1 MRPSRARLAS
11 TRVPLASSPK
21 RVATPLGDSSSTSVC
36 HSTAC
41 QRSGS
46 ERKACM
52 AIDCSASCMARTSA
66 PRSRVSSSETS
77 LERAACWAKTA
88 KSSTRCSRFADFCPA
103 RGDAAHGGQQ
113 IGAHRVLEARCRR
126 ARPAACGRRPRR
138 SGRRRCA
145 RPGGRCARS
154 GGRPR
159 RAGGTAPRTPSRHRH
174 AHPADQIGVGRG
186 QRRAGPGC
194 RGSLRRALP
203 LHGDGDVRGRR
214 RGLAGRTPGTA
225 LIRNLLRRS
234 PSGTRTSTVG
244 LLLVPPVNAHRG
256 KPRPHT
262 LTRPPGKSAT
272 RGSPWWSLH
281 SNHSSVEI
289 SRTRALP
296 FTRPWQAQRACGKSS

>member
-1 MRPSRARLAS
+1 
-11 TRVPLASSPK
+11 
-21 RVATPLGDSSSTSVC
+21 
-36 HSTAC
+36 
-41 QRSGS
+41 
-46 ERKACM
+46 M
-52 AIDCSASCMARTSA
+52 AIDCSARAWRAHRRPGRGCRRRRPRWSGRPAGRR
-66 PRSRVSSSETS
+66 PRSRPRGARASPTS
-77 LERAACWAKTA
+77 VQ
-88 KSSTRCSRFADFCPA
+88 P
-103 RGDAAHGGQQ
+103 GDAALGGQQ
-113 IGAHRVLEARCRR
+113 IGAHRVRGPRRR

-272 RGSPWWSLH
+272 RGSPTVVVAAQQPLIRGDFPYPSATF
-281 SNHSSVEI
+281 HSSVAGP
-289 SRTRALP
+289 TGM
-296 FTRPWQAQRACGKSS
+296 W